1 MGGELLGPDRD
12 CSRDRSP
19 ALQAGSAFMEL
30 AGLEPATSWVR
41 SREANKSESGRRHVV
56 PTISRSLRQ
65 SVSRLPT
72 NGGDFL
78 RQSIR

>member
-41 SREANKSESGRRHVV
+41 SRRGVGTTGASRARTNVFRSPARALIPGTSGC
-56 PTISRSLRQ
+56 S
-65 SVSRLPT
+65 
-72 NGGDFL
+72 
-78 RQSIR
+78 